1 MSYNWSDIVRKIKMK
16 CFASKEI
23 WTVFGKNISWSP
35 LPHYPNCQV
44 FDLTKYWNLANNSA
58 QYVKFYFY
66 KKPNVS
72 VSLFVEDKNRAL
84 AKRSLKSQITSQ
96 EGTQMLIQNLNQKN
110 QYRRFYLS
118 LSQTRNLEMDP
129 GVSCKN
135 YPTKEF
141 SNYQDCDES
150 FVYNLMNNDY
160 KIMPFWAARKLDE
173 VTRSGYDVVTN
184 KHFKNSCELLRLNW
198 F

>member
-1 MSYNWSDIVRKIKMK
+1 MTY
-16 CFASKEI
+16 FASKEI
-23 WTVFGKNISWSP
+23 WIVFGKNISWSP

-44 FDLTKYWNLANNSA
+44 FDLTKYWNLENNSA
-58 QYVKFYFY
+58 QSVKFYFY
-66 KKPNVS
+66 QKPNVS
-72 VSLFVEDKNRAL
+72 VSLFVEDKYRAL
-84 AKRSLKSQITSQ
+84 AKRSLKSETTGQ

-135 YPTKEF
+135 YPTNEF

-150 FVYNLMNNDY
+150 FVYNLMKNDY

-184 KHFKNSCELLRLNW
+184 
-198 F
+198 